1 MAQGEPFSE
10 SEKRCGD
17 ESEKGLYLKMESRTH
32 SKIVLAVESSGLLRF
47 RHSLLLD
54 RHIDT

>member
-1 MAQGEPFSE
+1 MVQGEPFSE
-10 SEKRCGD
+10 SEKRSRD
-17 ESEKGLYLKMESRTH
+17 ESEEGPYLKMEPRTH
-32 SKIVLAVESSGLLRF
+32 SKIEQAAESSSAF